1 MTCPYCGAAANLLPV
16 ISSVSVVD
24 YYDCQTC
31 HKISE
36 KPKGVS
42 GEPGPLPLL
51 TSRPHPAVG
60 QRLTT

>member
-1 MTCPYCGAAANLLPV
+1 MTCPYCGAAASLLQV

-24 YYDCQTC
+24 YFDCQTC

-42 GEPGPLPLL
+42 GEPEPLL
-51 TSRPHPAVG
+51 MLSSNHRPAAN